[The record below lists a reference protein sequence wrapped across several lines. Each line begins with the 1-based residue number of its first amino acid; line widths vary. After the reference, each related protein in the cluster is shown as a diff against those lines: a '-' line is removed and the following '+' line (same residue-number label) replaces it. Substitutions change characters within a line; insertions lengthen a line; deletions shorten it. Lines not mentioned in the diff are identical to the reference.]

1 MLPAVSRTLTGLT
14 GTAVPAVTS
23 AIAAS
28 LAGLAS
34 FWATAGQF
42 RGWWAA
48 GSVEAPAGRDGPCDY
63 LGWKR
68 IPPSKR
74 MTSAFM

>member
-1 MLPAVSRTLTGLT
+1 MRRLAATGLRW
-14 GTAVPAVTS
+14 PAGHPGRRVLVTV
-23 AIAAS
+23 AGLAC

-34 FWATAGQF
+34 FRVLRGRF
-42 RGWWAA
+42 RGWQARPRRAA
-48 GSVEAPAGRDGPCDY
+48 RRDGPGY